1 MYPMYIAIVAV
12 IHLVAALLFVGAVGQ
27 SPTLAGFAGLAYM
40 LGMRHGFDADHIVAI
55 DGTTRGLLA
64 RGRDANGVG
73 LFFSLGH
80 STVVMILALWV
91 AHATQR
97 AGEML
102 PVLRAVGGDIGLAA
116 SSVFMLLTA
125 ALNIVIFRDT
135 LHAVRHPEGNEYS
148 APPSGGLMWRIFG
161 RVLRTITRA
170 PQMYFVGF
178 VFGLGFDTASE
189 IALLAISAT
198 AAVHALPL
206 HAVLV
211 LPLAFASGMALV
223 DTAEG
228 MFMVRAYGWA
238 QDQPV
243 RRLRYNLVVTGF
255 TIAAAL
261 TIGAMQLA
269 NFAWSGVSFD
279 STLVGVT
286 IVLVFP
292 LAWLAA
298 AVSARLR
305 RRGLQ
310 PRESAPQ
317 RPTN

>member
-1 MYPMYIAIVAV
+1 MYFVAV
-12 IHLVAALLFVGAVGQ
+12 ALIHLVAALLFATSIGP
-27 SPTLAGFAGLAYM
+27 SPMLAGFAGLAYV

-64 RGRDANGVG
+64 RGRNANGVG
-73 LFFSLGH
+73 FYFSLGH

-91 AHATQR
+91 AHATER

-102 PVLRAVGGDIGLAA
+102 PILRAVGGGIGIAA
-116 SSVFMLLTA
+116 SSAFMLLTA

-135 LHAVRHPEGNEYS
+135 LRAVRSPAGSEAA
-148 APPSGGLMWRIFG
+148 APPAGGLMWRVFG

-198 AAVHALPL
+198 AAAHALPL
-206 HAVLV
+206 RALLV
-211 LPLAFASGMALV
+211 LPLAFTSGMALV
-223 DTAEG
+223 DTAEC
-228 MFMVRAYGWA
+228 MFMVKAYGWA
-238 QDQPV
+238 QNQPV

-269 NFAWSGVSFD
+269 NLAWSDVSFD
-279 STLVGVT
+279 STAVGVT

-292 LAWLAA
+292 LAWLT
-298 AVSARLR
+298 AVLSARWR
-305 RRGLQ
+305 RRALQ
-310 PRESAPQ
+310 PRESAP
-317 RPTN
+317 RHPSN